1 MPVITAIKPQK
12 NKPRASVFLDGKFRF
27 GIDLENLVKFGLRV
41 EQELTE
47 KDIENIVKVA
57 EIGKTFPKLLK
68 FATIRPRSMK
78 EIYNWFW
85 RREIG
90 EDAQKKLL
98 TKLQRVIKTDDEE
111 FAKWWVTQRLSFNP
125 RSKKALAVELMQKG
139 VNKNIIKNILEEVE
153 VDELKMVKELAEKKL
168 RSLCRYDEETRNKKL
183 IAFLQRKGFSWGVIS
198 KVISKDVWA
207 I

>member
-12 NKPRASVFLDGKFRF
+12 NKPRVSVFLDGRFRF

-47 KDIENIVKVA
+47 QDIEKIIKIA

-78 EIYNWFW
+78 EISDWFK

-90 EDAQKKLL
+90 EDAQEKLL
-98 TKLQRVIKTDDEE
+98 TKLQRVIKVDDEE
-111 FAKWWVTQRLSFNP
+111 FAKWWVAQRLSFSP

-139 VNKNIIKNILEEVE
+139 IDNNTIKSVLEETE
-153 VDELKMVKELAEKKL
+153 IDELPLVKKLAEKKL
-168 RSLCRYDEETRNKKL
+168 RSLSRYDEETRNKKL
-183 IAFLQRKGFSWGVIS
+183 IAFLQRKGFSWGVI
-198 KVISKDVWA
+198 KGVVK
-207 I
+207 